1 MRWAAE
7 GNRFISMPI
16 SETMACALTPLTPGI
31 DVINA
36 TAVRKG
42 VKPSCTCA
50 SILAMGYARYYRTG
64 KLVRN

>member
-1 MRWAAE
+1 
-7 GNRFISMPI
+7 MPI